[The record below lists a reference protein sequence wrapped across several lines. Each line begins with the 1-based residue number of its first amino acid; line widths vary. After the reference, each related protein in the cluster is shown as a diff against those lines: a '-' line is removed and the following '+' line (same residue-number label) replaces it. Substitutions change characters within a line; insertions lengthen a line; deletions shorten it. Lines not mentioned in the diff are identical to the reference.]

1 MVASS
6 AWSLFSHAIRA
17 EPNLEICS
25 IHANKSVGDSRGT
38 HDLPAGGDNSRD
50 CAICSMASEKPL
62 VHASDTG
69 LFLLSA
75 LQLDVEHFSSAG
87 LALPGDLL
95 HYPPA
100 RPRAPPF

>member
-25 IHANKSVGDSRGT
+25 IHANKSVDDSRGT